1 MAKFEQ
7 PFDDH
12 KALFD
17 ALIAEANL
25 DRFATIK
32 VLVNNKQKEIGKVVK
47 ANDLIKYETGADVYI
62 IINEKVLD
70 KLSNEQKTIV
80 AEELLAGIYFDSEK
94 DKLIIKTADV
104 KTFSG
109 LLKKFGVEKYLELHE
124 LITLIYSQDK
134 EAEAEMES

>member
-109 LLKKFGVEKYLELHE
+109 LLKKFGAEKYLELHE